1 MRHTKFEMAF
11 PCDFPLK
18 VIGGASAQFESV
30 VLAIVG
36 EHVQPVSKEAYT
48 IAKSQGGKY
57 LSMTIKL
64 RAESRQQLDNLYRAL
79 TASPEVLMAL

>member
-1 MRHTKFEMAF
+1 MRHKKFEMIF

-18 VIGGASAQFESV
+18 VIGWANDQFEPSV
-30 VLAIVG
+30 LSIVKKHMPG
-36 EHVQPVSKEAYT
+36 FVEGTHR

-64 RAESRQQLDNLYRAL
+64 QAQSRQQLDALYEAL
-79 TASPEVLMAL
+79 TSSPEVLMAL